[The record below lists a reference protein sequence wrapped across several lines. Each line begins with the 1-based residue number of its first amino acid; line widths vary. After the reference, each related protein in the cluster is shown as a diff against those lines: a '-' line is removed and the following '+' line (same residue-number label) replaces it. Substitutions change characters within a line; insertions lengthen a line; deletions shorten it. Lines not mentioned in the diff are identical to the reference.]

1 MIGLL
6 NSKLEKINQFK
17 KTLFALEKEY
27 VNNSVIPTHMI
38 VSAVSAF
45 KEFYRNLELKGS
57 RSFWDEYTSSLTNI
71 LLKWAHSNSD
81 VSESELKYL
90 LENKCILT
98 SMYMA
103 GFDTRQ
109 RLLKEYYDP
118 ANNFAQ
124 NLTKTLLLISLN
136 NLNSKLFVSYQNATD
151 NVAFHL
157 AVSWLSERCITTKS
171 GKIYHQKL
179 IDSFH
184 RFRGVKVDPEFFNW
198 VAKAY
203 MYTTYSN
210 SVGKDSIK
218 QIFHELIRR
227 ELYQSAEKN
236 ALSFSHE
243 KVTKRPRLVIVHEF
257 FSDEHVMM
265 RIYEETFKSLEAEF
279 DVYNLSFSDEPCS
292 KVEKRLAKVIK
303 AEPNLTNI
311 IGKLK
316 QISPDIIFYPS
327 IGMHAIVIALSSL
340 RIAPIQLQGFG
351 HPSSS
356 HSPVIDGSIHGSSE
370 FNRSGKEK
378 YFTYEGYKCGIHL
391 PFTLKKIPIS
401 SKNGCELMELQ
412 KINIG
417 INAKVMKLCP
427 DFIEFL
433 KSIDWG
439 KNAVLNFFP
448 AETGTEYL
456 ICQKLLNAQFPNA
469 IIHQMENYENFM
481 KQLSEQNLAI
491 CPFPFGNTNGIL
503 DSMFLGLPTFALK
516 GFEVCSSS
524 EFQLLNTIGA
534 SFCTFN
540 TKTEMVSAIERF
552 VHQQKYREGIVA
564 DFKRLSQDYIKR
576 NDRKKAQCYEA
587 ENFTKWIKQHVI
599 DYEKFCAD
607 DKKITQI
614 KTNSMRA
621 DTSV

>member
-1 MIGLL
+1 M
-6 NSKLEKINQFK
+6 
-17 KTLFALEKEY
+17 EKEY
-27 VNNSVIPTHMI
+27 INNSVVPTHMI

-45 KEFYRNLELKGS
+45 KEFYRKLELKGS

-81 VSESELKYL
+81 ISESDLKYL

-109 RLLKEYYDP
+109 RLLIENYDP
-118 ANNFAQ
+118 ANKFAK
-124 NLTKTLLLISLN
+124 NLTKTLLLVSIN
-136 NLNSKLFVSYQNATD
+136 NMNSKLFVSYQNATD

-157 AVSWLSERCITTKS
+157 AVSWLSERCITTKP

-184 RFRGVKVDPEFFNW
+184 RFRSVTVDPEFFNW

-218 QIFHELIRR
+218 QTFHELISRGIH
-227 ELYQSAEKN
+227 QSAAKN
-236 ALSFSHE
+236 SLSFSQQ
-243 KVTKRPRLVIVHEF
+243 KIRKRPRLVIVHEF

-265 RIYEETFKSLEAEF
+265 RIFQATFKSLEAEF
-279 DVYNLSFSDEPCS
+279 DVYNLSLSNEPCS
-292 KVEKRLAKVIK
+292 MLEKRLANVVKT
-303 AEPNLTNI
+303 EPNLTNI

-327 IGMHAIVIALSSL
+327 IGMHALIIALASL

-401 SKNGCELMELQ
+401 SKTRCELMELQ

-433 KSIDWG
+433 QTIDWG
-439 KNAVLNFFP
+439 ENVVLNFFP

-456 ICQKLLNAQFPNA
+456 ICQKLLSTQFSNA
-469 IIHQMENYENFM
+469 IVHQMENYETFM
-481 KQLSEQNLAI
+481 KQLSEQDLAI

-503 DSMFLGLPTFALK
+503 DSIFLGLPTFALK
-516 GFEVCSSS
+516 GFEICSSS

-534 SFCTFN
+534 SFCTFD
-540 TKTEMVSAIERF
+540 TKTEMVSAIEQF
-552 VHQQKYREGIVA
+552 VHQKQYREGIVA

-576 NDRKKAQCYEA
+576 NDRKKAQRYET
-587 ENFTKWIKQHVI
+587 ENFTKWINQHVV
-599 DYEKFCAD
+599 DYKKSRLS
-607 DKKITQI
+607 DKKIIQI
-614 KTNSMRA
+614 NPHNMRA